1 MRHEVQALTCL
12 GPLPDCETA
21 QEEQLK
27 TYERLLSSIT
37 PPISDEEARSLVR
50 LFGPD
55 ECYGLAW
62 SLLHLIE
69 SAPGWPLPDCLR
81 GCSNEWTA
89 RLHQRA
95 ARRRQ
100 V

>member
-1 MRHEVQALTCL
+1 MRQEVQALVSL

-21 QEEQLK
+21 TEEQLK
-27 TYERLLSSIT
+27 TYESLLSSLT
-37 PPISDEEARSLVR
+37 PPVSDTEARSLVR

-69 SAPGWPLPDCLR
+69 SAPGWPLQDCLKDS
-81 GCSNEWTA
+81 SNEWTA
-89 RLHQRA
+89 RLRLRA
-95 ARRRQ
+95 KRGSQ